1 MKKKVSLILCGLA
14 LLLTVAASL
23 RGAQAYFTANAWAK
37 GGKPIH
43 LGYEERIREEFS
55 SWTKHVTITAEP
67 DSEPVF
73 VRARAYADET
83 VNLTVQDEAG
93 NWTLNEEDGWW
104 YYGPILRAEEATGEL
119 LVKITDLPK
128 DAEPGTDFNVIIV
141 YECTRV
147 LYQAD
152 GTPYADWSKA
162 ERGET
167 P

>member
-1 MKKKVSLILCGLA
+1 MKKRISLILCGLA
-14 LLLTVAASL
+14 LLLTVCASL

-37 GGKPIH
+37 GGHPIH
-43 LGYEERIREEFS
+43 LGHQEEIREKFS
-55 SWTKHVTITAEP
+55 SWTKHITVVSEA
-67 DSEPVF
+67 DSEPVY
-73 VRARAYADET
+73 VRVQAFADES
-83 VNLTVQDEAG
+83 VELTITDETGA
-93 NWTLNEEDGWW
+93 WTDGGDGWW
-104 YYGPILRAEEATGEL
+104 YYGPILEDGQSTSEL
-119 LVKITDLPK
+119 LAKITDLPA

-147 LYQAD
+147 LYTED